1 MHTYSPAVAAATYK
15 CTAPEYPQT
24 KGWPHESDLHIILQ
38 SKLKSH
44 QLQLS
49 RLPICISNLYLCP
62 SASVPPCSQGHP
74 QALSR
79 RSHIQYFTVS
89 NTRFQTN
96 LYPLPYMQGACIAT
110 KSFGTCAILKK
121 KDGNGPV
128 HDEEAGSWTESKRMS
143 PS

>member
-1 MHTYSPAVAAATYK
+1 MTDDAECRADVMMHADMMWGVRDIP
-15 CTAPEYPQT
+15 
-24 KGWPHESDLHIILQ
+24 
-38 SKLKSH
+38 
-44 QLQLS
+44 
-49 RLPICISNLYLCP
+49 NLYLCP

-89 NTRFQTN
+89 NTRFQTS